1 VTGGRYGAAVPTIL
15 RNALV
20 ILALLLLG
28 LAALA
33 WFGDDPRTLPYEYEG
48 HAPR

>member
-1 VTGGRYGAAVPTIL
+1 MTGRRYGAAMPEIL
-15 RNALV
+15 RNALI
-20 ILALLLLG
+20 ILALLVLG

-48 HAPR
+48 HDPR